1 MKKFIFTLFAVT
13 AMVIYSKKSTDKP
26 QLVEAKDSLT
36 VDSAAI
42 AYSDSVLRY
51 GISNDSNNVANIEGF
66 AKEDVI
72 ILHDIAYEGNKIILS
87 NRDQINFDKLFKRAD
102 NKEDIAVVI
111 FLDEHNSKIITRD
124 NNIR

>member
-1 MKKFIFTLFAVT
+1 MKKFSFALIAAA
-13 AMVIYSKKSTDKP
+13 AMISCSNRSTDKP

-42 AYSDSVLRY
+42 AYSDSVLT
-51 GISNDSNNVANIEGF
+51 DSNNVANIEGF

-111 FLDEHNSKIITRD
+111 FLDEHNSKIITRH